1 MGRFAL
7 GVLLLVPVF
16 GSVGCA
22 TSAKTMAMMPNASQI
37 QLVNHHSGSVEVAVS
52 GGKETN
58 PLWTS
63 QISSQNFEQAL
74 SRAVQESTVFS
85 DAVPAGQGNYRLDV
99 ALGNTEQPMVGL
111 AMTVGMTSHWKL
123 SRTSDQAVVWQDTI
137 HASYKA
143 AFTEHLVGYERLRKA
158 NEGAARESIREGLKR
173 LSNVQLD
180 PGVQHATGPAKVLQ

>member
-1 MGRFAL
+1 MGRCSL
-7 GVLLLVPVF
+7 GILLLIPVF
-16 GSVGCA
+16 ASVGCA
-22 TSAKTMAMMPNASQI
+22 TSAKTMAMMPNPSQI

-74 SRAVQESTVFS
+74 SRAVQESEVFS
-85 DAVPAGQGNYRLDV
+85 AAAPSGQGAYRLDV
-99 ALGNTEQPMVGL
+99 ALGNTKQPMVGL

-137 HASYKA
+137 QASYKA
-143 AFTEHLVGYERLRKA
+143 AFTEHVVGTERLRKA

-180 PGVQHATGPAKVLQ
+180 PGVQHVSGTARVRQ